1 MINQSNYLLF
11 FLLFIYLNI
20 LVVISTDENIFVNYD
35 FNKNYIKSEECG
47 SLEIPCVSLEDA
59 GIKAILENKNGI
71 EKIYIKIIG
80 NINGST
86 PSSFGNLYSFC
97 GILEINSQDNQTI
110 TIDGSNS
117 NNPFIN
123 IQEDQYEGCLVP
135 KKFLI
140 KNINFKNWEQ
150 TLVNI
155 NINQETNQALDVASL
170 YIYFN
175 SITMESLGSIISV
188 YPKNIGEIFNSNSIS
203 IQFDYSLAK
212 NLKSSSTFAPNS
224 TTDYLPPIYIVG
236 AKIKN
241 LPNIKDN
248 NLTKTP
254 FIYLNQANLISPG
267 SNITNNNFCYPFAIS
282 TKKSNVASLDNYN
295 MLQAFDNNS
304 ITTLIFISDA
314 KNHYYLFFNVTNN
327 KPAVCSSK
335 QYLGNI
341 FDDSFITFKDSFNSS
356 FDTYIS
362 ANKPIPVSIFNSNII
377 LNQLDQISFNFN
389 IDSSIVY
396 FDFNLTILG
405 STITGSNSAL
415 YLYYNETLCSCPGCD
430 YYMDGKKANS
440 TDCNPPTVTP
450 TTTGIDTTRE
460 PSPSPS
466 LSSSPSSSS
475 SSPKSNS
482 IRNIVIIIVILGS
495 ASIASIVLFSFI
507 YKRHK
512 NKKYI
517 LNSISSSNTMSEEDN
532 DLAGAAA
539 DNDVS
544 PNLEPTTAFED
555 DDCAQLE
562 HI

>member
-1 MINQSNYLLF
+1 MMNQPNYLLF

-20 LVVISTDENIFVNYD
+20 LVVNSDENIFVNY
-35 FNKNYIKSEECG
+35 NVNRNYIKPEECG

-59 GIKAILENKNGI
+59 GNKAILENKNGF
-71 EKIYIKIIG
+71 EKIIINIIG

-86 PSSFGNLYSFC
+86 SASFGNLYSFC
-97 GILEINSQDNQTI
+97 GVLEINSYGTQRI

-123 IQEDQYEGCLVP
+123 IQENQYESCFAP
-135 KKFLI
+135 KKFPI
-140 KNINFKNWEQ
+140 RNINFKNWEQ

-155 NINQETNQALDVASL
+155 NINQETNQTV
-170 YIYFN
+170 N
-175 SITMESLGSIISV
+175 MESLFIYFTNNTINSLSSIISV
-188 YPKNIGEIFNSNSIS
+188 HPKNMGEIFNSKSIS
-203 IQFDYSLAK
+203 IQFDNSLAEK
-212 NLKSSSTFAPNS
+212 LKPSSTFAPNS
-224 TTDYLPPIYIVG
+224 NTDYLPPIYVVG
-236 AKIKN
+236 ATIKSIPSLN
-241 LPNIKDN
+241 DN
-248 NLTKTP
+248 NFTTTP
-254 FIYLNQANLISPG
+254 FIYLSQAILRS
-267 SNITNNNFCYPFAIS
+267 SLQTITNNNFCYPFAIS
-282 TKKSNVASLDNYN
+282 TNNSTVSFANLFAP
-295 MLQAFDNNS
+295 FDNNK
-304 ITTLIFISDA
+304 IKTLLFISDSY
-314 KNHYYLFFNVTNN
+314 NVDSLFFNFTNN
-327 KPAVCSSK
+327 MPAVCSSK

-341 FDDSFITFKDSFNSS
+341 FDDSFITVKNSFNS
-356 FDTYIS
+356 TLVTGIS
-362 ANKPIPVSIFNSNII
+362 PNKPLPVSIFNSSTE
-377 LNQLDQISFNFN
+377 LNSNNLNRFNFN
-389 IDSSIVY
+389 IVDSVVI
-396 FDFNLTILG
+396 FRFNLTL
-405 STITGSNSAL
+405 SECTITGSNSAL
-415 YLYYNETLCSCPGCD
+415 YLEYNETLCSCPGCD
-430 YYMDGKKANS
+430 YYMNERKAFS

-450 TTTGIDTTRE
+450 TTTGIETTRE

-466 LSSSPSSSS
+466 SSSS
-475 SSPKSNS
+475 SSPKNNS

-544 PNLEPTTAFED
+544 PNLESTTAFED